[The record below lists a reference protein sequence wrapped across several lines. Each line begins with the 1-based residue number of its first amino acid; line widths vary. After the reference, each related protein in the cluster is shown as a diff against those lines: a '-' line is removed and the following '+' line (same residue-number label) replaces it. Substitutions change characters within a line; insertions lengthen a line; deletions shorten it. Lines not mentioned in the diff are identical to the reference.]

1 MPVLVHNTPIGICPA
16 DGSTDHGKL
25 GAFVMEKDLKA
36 KGFVDIVDEVTF
48 NASDGTEFRAD
59 FVARKPGQ
67 A

>member
-1 MPVLVHNTPIGICPA
+1 
-16 DGSTDHGKL
+16 
-25 GAFVMEKDLKA
+25 MEKDLKA